1 VPLPADIIW
10 FVDQSGSMDQ
20 ETQYVQAKINDFANQ
35 IGQTAIDYHVVM
47 IAATSGSNSIC
58 VPPPLSGGS
67 CGNGPRFRLV
77 NQHIESNDGLNH
89 VIGTYNQYQD
99 FLRPDAVKHFVAVT
113 DDNATDSPINSAQ
126 AFTNALA
133 GLQPAGMFAK
143 WQFHA
148 VYAYGTVPFVGCFG
162 PFGTGAAVGVVY
174 ANLVQQTGGAQG
186 EICVDNWQS
195 VFNAIT
201 TAVVV
206 GSKVSCEYAIP
217 DPGNGQTLD
226 PNQVNVDYLPGGNP
240 PAQPIYR
247 VNGPADCTA
256 GSGQGGWYYDNN
268 TTPTKII
275 LCPDTCTAVQS
286 DPAAKIDVKFGCES
300 IFKPPT

>member
-1 VPLPADIIW
+1 MIA
-10 FVDQSGSMDQ
+10 
-20 ETQYVQAKINDFANQ
+20 
-35 IGQTAIDYHVVM
+35 QTNIDYHVVM

-77 NQHIESNDGLNH
+77 DQKIGSNDALNH
-89 VIGTYNQYQD
+89 AISKYPQYQD
-99 FLRPDAVKHFVAVT
+99 FLRPDAVKHFVVVS
-113 DDNATDSPINSAQ
+113 DDNATDSPIDSPQ

-133 GLQPAGMFAK
+133 GLQPSGMFAK

-148 VYAYGTVPFVGCFG
+148 VYAYGGVLFVGCIG
-162 PFGTGAAVGVVY
+162 PFGTGAAIGTVY
-174 ANLVQQTGGAQG
+174 AGLVQQTGGAQG
-186 EICVDNWQS
+186 EICADNWLP

-201 TAVVV
+201 NAVVV

-226 PNQVNVDYLPGGNP
+226 PDKVNVDYLPGGNP

-247 VNGPADCTA
+247 VNGPGDCTA
-256 GSGQGGWYYDNN
+256 GSGQGGWYYDDNVN
-268 TTPTKII
+268 PTKII

-286 DPAAKIDVKFGCES
+286 DPNAKVDVRFGCQS
-300 IFKPPT
+300 VFKPPA